1 MADLGDGL
9 AWRWEGYRSGGGI
22 FTHGCPVSGHIRGS
36 GGQADSNHCFP
47 APPPPICAGVIKNIW
62 LPIMAPV
69 SSREV
74 EQSCEGCVHNSA
86 QLRAAMNTQPALAST
101 YQSTATACC
110 KYIRASL
117 QEGRRLVKECLWR
130 RRVWKSWPGPLNPQ
144 DGIKENKWSWEN
156 ATSTSWACVS
166 VTVPKAAVKV
176 YVSKQQKLL

>member
-1 MADLGDGL
+1 MTSWQIWETV
-9 AWRWEGYRSGGGI
+9 WRGGGKDTEVAEG
-22 FTHGCPVSGHIRGS
+22 FSLMDVQFLATSEEAEGKQTATTASL
-36 GGQADSNHCFP
+36 
-47 APPPPICAGVIKNIW
+47 PPPPICAGVIKNIW

-130 RRVWKSWPGPLNPQ
+130 RRV
-144 DGIKENKWSWEN
+144 
-156 ATSTSWACVS
+156 
-166 VTVPKAAVKV
+166 
-176 YVSKQQKLL
+176 